1 MTQQFHYWAY
11 NLRKPQFKKTHIPT
25 MFMAALFIIVRTWK
39 QARCASTDERIKK
52 MWYIYTM
59 EYYSAIKSNKFESVL
74 MRWMKLEPTI

>member
-59 EYYSAIKSNKFESVL
+59 EYSSAIKKNEIVHFAKTC
-74 MRWMKLEPTI
+74 M